1 MLPRIIFKYKPIMF
15 NEMDFQKIQEVYE
28 GNKCDFDNSNYKY
41 ISEILEEHKLYCP
54 TRNELNDPFE
64 ALQFRL
70 YGNAVA
76 GGSLYSSNR
85 ELPPHYEELLSK
97 YRILSLTDNAKSP
110 VMWGLYAN
118 NYNGV
123 CIGFKTDG
131 TFNNIKHV
139 TYVKENEEVPECWFS
154 DSNLLKI
161 IRDSF
166 YKKFKCWENES
177 EYRIIQEEKYL
188 CFDKNEI
195 ELLVIG
201 HNVSEK
207 YKNKLTDICE
217 KQGIPVYYT
226 YLDKVRRK
234 VLFKE
239 IQFQKIYDGEEIETD
254 F

>member
-1 MLPRIIFKYKPIMF
+1 
-15 NEMDFQKIQEVYE
+15 MDFQKIQEVYE

-76 GGSLYSSNR
+76 GDTLYSSKG
-85 ELPPHYEELLSK
+85 EFPPHYEELLPK

-110 VMWGLYAN
+110 LMWGLYAN

-123 CIGFKTDG
+123 CIGFKTDSA
-131 TFNNIKHV
+131 FKNIKQV
-139 TYVKENEEVPECWFS
+139 TYVKENEVPECWIS
-154 DSNLLKI
+154 DPNLPKI

-177 EYRIIQEEKYL
+177 EYRILEEEKYL
-188 CFDKNEI
+188 YEKQYFCFDKNEI
-195 ELLVIG
+195 ELLAIG
-201 HNVSEK
+201 HNVPEK
-207 YKNKLTDICE
+207 YKNKLTEICK
-217 KQGIPVYYT
+217 KQEIPVYYT
-226 YLDKVRRK
+226 YLDKVKRE

-239 IQFQKIYDGEEIETD
+239 IQFQKIYDGKEIETD

>member
-118 NYNGV
+118 NYN
-123 CIGFKTDG
+123 
-131 TFNNIKHV
+131 
-139 TYVKENEEVPECWFS
+139 
-154 DSNLLKI
+154 
-161 IRDSF
+161 
-166 YKKFKCWENES
+166 
-177 EYRIIQEEKYL
+177 
-188 CFDKNEI
+188 
-195 ELLVIG
+195 
-201 HNVSEK
+201 
-207 YKNKLTDICE
+207 
-217 KQGIPVYYT
+217 
-226 YLDKVRRK
+226 
-234 VLFKE
+234 
-239 IQFQKIYDGEEIETD
+239 
-254 F
+254 